1 MGKNIDWEE
10 FDQGEIPAVR
20 IKFETKGDHVA
31 GAVTNVRITDFGGK
45 GERTP
50 ELWIQR
56 DDGTEVSVVAGQ
68 VMLQRAL
75 AGARPAVGDRIAIV
89 YTGDGNSTRAG
100 LSPPKLFDVK
110 IVRAGAAQPNGAAT
124 VAELAPTSAGTE
136 PTSAVTAD
144 SLI

>member
-1 MGKNIDWEE
+1 MGKSIDWEE

-20 IKFETKGDHVA
+20 IKFETQGDHVA
-31 GAVTNVRITDFGGK
+31 GVVSNVRITDFGGK

-56 DDGTEVSVVAGQ
+56 DDGTEVSMVASQ

-75 AGARPAVGDRIAIV
+75 ANARPAVGDRIAVV
-89 YTGDGNSTRAG
+89 YTGDGQSSRAG

-110 IVRAGAAQPNGAAT
+110 IVRAQNGMAASIASPAAAQPAT
-124 VAELAPTSAGTE
+124 VPTET
-136 PTSAVTAD
+136 AVTAD